1 MPSLPSDMS
10 NAGDIN
16 APVDYGYTA
25 ANPSF
30 TYSQP
35 LVQNI
40 TIEAP
45 NGSEE
50 YLTDAVKRAMQKLNR
65 YGDST
70 TFAGAL

>member
-1 MPSLPSDMS
+1 MG
-10 NAGDIN
+10 NGGDIGN
-16 APVDYGYTA
+16 PNGIYDYTA

-30 TYSQP
+30 TYSP
-35 LVQNI
+35 PIVQNI